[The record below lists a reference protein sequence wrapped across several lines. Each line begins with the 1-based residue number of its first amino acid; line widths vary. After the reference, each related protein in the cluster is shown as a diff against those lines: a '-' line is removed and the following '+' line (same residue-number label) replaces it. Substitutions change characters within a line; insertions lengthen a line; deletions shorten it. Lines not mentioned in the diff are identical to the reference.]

1 MSWPTWRSSKWSHQ
15 SRIILSVLSSTF
27 LIFFFIC
34 VTLWETITEA
44 RKVELRGP
52 PTEEEPLYKQFI
64 TLLRPVSPIPS
75 YVSLPLSPPLCL
87 FLLLLKKKK
96 KKSHAASLPPCKLLI
111 CLPPMLSSLGL
122 LSNPGAESCGSVLA
136 YGYLTSASPL
146 IRLSS
151 LNDATCGATNATEKS
166 IKAFH

>member
-1 MSWPTWRSSKWSHQ
+1 MIP
-15 SRIILSVLSSTF
+15 SVQNHFQCSFQCFF
-27 LIFFFIC
+27 LC
-34 VTLWETITEA
+34 ATLWETITEA

-64 TLLRPVSPIPS
+64 TLLLPVSPIPS
-75 YVSLPLSPPLCL
+75 YVSLPLSPPLCFFL
-87 FLLLLKKKK
+87 FLQKKKK
-96 KKSHAASLPPCKLLI
+96 NHPPSFPANSSSVS
-111 CLPPMLSSLGL
+111 PPMLFSLGL

>member
-1 MSWPTWRSSKWSHQ
+1 MIP
-15 SRIILSVLSSTF
+15 SVQNHSQCSF
-27 LIFFFIC
+27 QYFFFIC

-64 TLLRPVSPIPS
+64 TFLRPVSPIPS

-87 FLLLLKKKK
+87 FLFLLKKRHPA
-96 KKSHAASLPPCKLLI
+96 SLSPSLPPCKLLI

-122 LSNPGAESCGSVLA
+122 LFNPGAESCGSVLA

>member
-1 MSWPTWRSSKWSHQ
+1 MADLTLLNDPISPESF
-15 SRIILSVLSSTF
+15 SVF
-27 LIFFFIC
+27 VPVHFFFFYLRHF
-34 VTLWETITEA
+34 VGNYNRSQKSGAERPSNWRGATLQAIHHLTA
-44 RKVELRGP
+44 ACL
-52 PTEEEPLYKQFI
+52 
-64 TLLRPVSPIPS
+64 S
-75 YVSLPLSPPLCL
+75 YSFLCLSPSLSTTL
-87 FLLLLKKKK
+87 FLFLLKKKK
-96 KKSHAASLPPCKLLI
+96 ARCLPLSLPPCKLLI

>member
-1 MSWPTWRSSKWSHQ
+1 MLHGQPDAPLNDPISPGSFSVFSVSSSF
-15 SRIILSVLSSTF
+15 SL
-27 LIFFFIC
+27 C
-34 VTLWETITEA
+34 ATLWETVTEA

-52 PTEEEPLYKQFI
+52 PTEEQPLYKQFI
-64 TLLRPVSPIPS
+64 TLLQPVSPLPS
-75 YVSLPLSPPLCL
+75 YVSLPLSPPLSVPME
-87 FLLLLKKKK
+87 KKY
-96 KKSHAASLPPCKLLI
+96 APTLPPSLPTPHQS
-111 CLPPMLSSLGL
+111 PPMLSSLGL
-122 LSNPGAESCGSVLA
+122 LSNPGAESSGSVLA